1 MALFLNTEGFNY
13 WIPKLIKEAEKEL
26 IIIVPYIQTSKN
38 VLNALWKA
46 NKRGVQIVLVYRE
59 DKLSNDEKS
68 KLLALDNINLLH
80 HPNIHCKSYY
90 NGNLLIIG
98 SMNLYEY
105 SQKNNREMG
114 ILLNKYEHEEI
125 EFDGFGLSNDDE
137 SVFTDAINEIREI
150 INGAHL
156 EKISENSK
164 ANNFN
169 IEVIKTNEELE
180 IDFCNRINKYYLN
193 KKFKPIKVNENLWY
207 SICENFYDKVDVVFE
222 DNRVAIKFN
231 LNPNELK
238 IVYDKWMDTYNE
250 FEFDWFK
257 YYWNYY
263 KQDLLIYRNGK
274 FDWDNINSREMIHNN
289 YKEMF
294 EAVIKKYRK
303 LTGK

>member
-263 KQDLLIYRNGK
+263 KQD
-274 FDWDNINSREMIHNN
+274 F
-289 YKEMF
+289 
-294 EAVIKKYRK
+294 
-303 LTGK
+303 

>member
-137 SVFTDAINEIREI
+137 SVFTDAIHEIREI

>member
-105 SQKNNREMG
+105 SQKNNREIG

-137 SVFTDAINEIREI
+137 SVFTDAIHEIREI